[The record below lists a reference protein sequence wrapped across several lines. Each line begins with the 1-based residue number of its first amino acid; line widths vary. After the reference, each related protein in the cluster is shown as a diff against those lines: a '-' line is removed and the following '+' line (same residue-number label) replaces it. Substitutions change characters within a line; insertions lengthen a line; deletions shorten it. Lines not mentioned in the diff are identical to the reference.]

1 MEGTDKTSMVTTAI
15 NNMHKGAS
23 NKIDNIKRVIETFYT
38 EIKVSD
44 PKLADKINRLQDTII
59 AYREDK
65 DNITEALYK
74 LAAET
79 ASIPMNSAVV
89 EGLKVLNITCVKDF
103 IKKLPADINS
113 IDPVELIKL
122 LQEVF
127 VLDAIIARGEGVIED
142 AIFDEVDK
150 QCDVG
155 VTKFDKLIKRLKKSS
170 EGMDSMLAAAEGDHS
185 KEAAAAAEGDHSK
198 EAAAASGGGGAK
210 KRKYTKR
217 KKRKTAKRKKKK
229 TAKRKKRKRRKATRA
244 KK

>member
-79 ASIPMNSAVV
+79 ASIPMNHVVV

-185 KEAAAAAEGDHSK
+185 KEAAAA
-198 EAAAASGGGGAK
+198 SGGGGAK

>member
-79 ASIPMNSAVV
+79 ASIPMNHVVV

>member
-79 ASIPMNSAVV
+79 ASIPMNHVVV

-198 EAAAASGGGGAK
+198 ETAAASGGGGAK

>member
-1 MEGTDKTSMVTTAI
+1 MEGTDKTSTVTTAI

-65 DNITEALYK
+65 DKITDALYK

-79 ASIPMNSAVV
+79 ASIPMKAAVD

-127 VLDAIIARGEGVIED
+127 VIDFIIAKAEGVIED
-142 AIFDEVDK
+142 AIFDKVDQK
-150 QCDVG
+150 CDVG

-170 EGMDSMLAAAEGDHS
+170 EGMDSILAVAVGDPP
-185 KEAAAAAEGDHSK
+185 K

-217 KKRKTAKRKKKK
+217 KKSKTAKRKKKK